1 VNSRQRGLVRL
12 RVQVSGAGAVGVGF
26 IDWAQLLYFPAV
38 PGPLAPNALSDGP
51 MELITF
57 KKLLVRVV

>member
-1 VNSRQRGLVRL
+1 M
-12 RVQVSGAGAVGVGF
+12 QVSGAGAVGVGF